1 MQVFE
6 QWAAQ
11 PDIQQK
17 MQQDPALAERA
28 MQYQKQR
35 QFQIQQQQNAQIGR
49 TGTAPTAYG
58 QTAQQ

>member
-1 MQVFE
+1 
-6 QWAAQ
+6 
-11 PDIQQK
+11 

-35 QFQIQQQQNAQIGR
+35 QFQIQQKQNAQIGR